1 MATMKQISAPS
12 SSSRNVPLSLAR
24 TSIQSRWSYA
34 GRNLGRSNDRR
45 RPGRCRRR
53 ASTCNAQTAWE
64 PRRSGR
70 LPGGLWHF
78 SKFTADDNTVAQKF
92 FQQAIDLDPNFAGG
106 YWGLTWAQIGEA
118 SIFRRRNVAETL
130 RSVEALA
137 RRAVAL
143 DGSDAE
149 ARSSLGLTPSNQ
161 LACCF
166 TRKECQQWH
175 NPIRLTSQPSGRR
188 IQGSRGFRAY
198 CAGSYLER
206 AARTPRQTRRSMTVG
221 SIRAIG
227 ECREA
232 FLPL

>member
-1 MATMKQISAPS
+1 MQCAN
-12 SSSRNVPLSLAR
+12 R
-24 TSIQSRWSYA
+24 
-34 GRNLGRSNDRR
+34 LGASTLGPPTRRSVAFQQVHRR
-45 RPGRCRRR
+45 RQHSRTEVL
-53 ASTCNAQTAWE
+53 STGN
-64 PRRSGR
+64 RSG
-70 LPGGLWHF
+70 
-78 SKFTADDNTVAQKF
+78 S
-92 FQQAIDLDPNFAGG
+92 NFAGG

-232 FLPL
+232 LLPL

>member
-1 MATMKQISAPS
+1 MQDEISDAVTIAV
-12 SSSRNVPLSLAR
+12 VPAVADAEL
-24 TSIQSRWSYA
+24 
-34 GRNLGRSNDRR
+34 
-45 RPGRCRRR
+45 RR
-53 ASTCNAQTAWE
+53 AMRK
-64 PRRSGR
+64 P
-70 LPGGLWHF
+70 PGSLDARAAYQRGLWHF
-78 SKFTADDNTVAQKF
+78 SKFTADDNTVAQRF

-232 FLPL
+232 LLPL

>member
-1 MATMKQISAPS
+1 MQDEISDAVTIAV
-12 SSSRNVPLSLAR
+12 VPAIADAEL
-24 TSIQSRWSYA
+24 
-34 GRNLGRSNDRR
+34 
-45 RPGRCRRR
+45 RR
-53 ASTCNAQTAWE
+53 AMRK
-64 PRRSGR
+64 P
-70 LPGGLWHF
+70 PGSLDARAAYQRGLWHF

-92 FQQAIDLDPNFAGG
+92 FQQAIDLDRNFAGG

-166 TRKECQQWH
+166 TRKESQQWH

-232 FLPL
+232 LLPL

>member
-1 MATMKQISAPS
+1 MQDEISDAVTIAV
-12 SSSRNVPLSLAR
+12 VPAIADAEL
-24 TSIQSRWSYA
+24 
-34 GRNLGRSNDRR
+34 
-45 RPGRCRRR
+45 RR
-53 ASTCNAQTAWE
+53 AMRK
-64 PRRSGR
+64 P
-70 LPGGLWHF
+70 PGSLDARAAYQRGLWHF

-232 FLPL
+232 LLPL

>member
-1 MATMKQISAPS
+1 MQDEISDAVTIAV
-12 SSSRNVPLSLAR
+12 VPAVADAEL
-24 TSIQSRWSYA
+24 
-34 GRNLGRSNDRR
+34 
-45 RPGRCRRR
+45 RR
-53 ASTCNAQTAWE
+53 AMRKPPGSLDAWAAYQ
-64 PRRSGR
+64 R
-70 LPGGLWHF
+70 GLWHF

-92 FQQAIDLDPNFAGG
+92 FQQAIDLDPNFADG

-221 SIRAIG
+221 SVRAIG

-232 FLPL
+232 LLPL

>member
-1 MATMKQISAPS
+1 MQDEISDAVTIAV
-12 SSSRNVPLSLAR
+12 VPAIADAEL
-24 TSIQSRWSYA
+24 
-34 GRNLGRSNDRR
+34 
-45 RPGRCRRR
+45 RR
-53 ASTCNAQTAWE
+53 AMRK
-64 PRRSGR
+64 P
-70 LPGGLWHF
+70 PGSLDARAAYQRGLWHF

-198 CAGSYLER
+198 CAGSYLDR

-232 FLPL
+232 LLPL

>member
-1 MATMKQISAPS
+1 MQDEISDAVTIAV
-12 SSSRNVPLSLAR
+12 VPAIADAEL
-24 TSIQSRWSYA
+24 
-34 GRNLGRSNDRR
+34 
-45 RPGRCRRR
+45 RR
-53 ASTCNAQTAWE
+53 AMRKPPGSLDAWAAYQ
-64 PRRSGR
+64 R
-70 LPGGLWHF
+70 GLWHF

-232 FLPL
+232 LLPL

>member
-78 SKFTADDNTVAQKF
+78 SKFTVDDNTSRTEVLSTKRSG
-92 FQQAIDLDPNFAGG
+92 PNFAGG

-149 ARSSLGLTPSNQ
+149 ARSSLGLT
-161 LACCF
+161 LALLGDS
-166 TRKECQQWH
+166 KGGLAE
-175 NPIRLTSQPSGRR
+175 I
-188 IQGSRGFRAY
+188 
-198 CAGSYLER
+198 ER
-206 AARTPRQTRRSMTVG
+206 ALAISPNLASAHGALGAARPKRGTPCSRPGSQKGAARDRRGDILLVA
-221 SIRAIG
+221 RDQAHPAPA
-227 ECREA
+227 R
-232 FLPL
+232 

>member
-1 MATMKQISAPS
+1 MQDEISDAVTIAV
-12 SSSRNVPLSLAR
+12 VPAVADAEL
-24 TSIQSRWSYA
+24 
-34 GRNLGRSNDRR
+34 
-45 RPGRCRRR
+45 RR
-53 ASTCNAQTAWE
+53 AMRK
-64 PRRSGR
+64 P
-70 LPGGLWHF
+70 PGSLDARAAYQRGLWHF

-232 FLPL
+232 LLPL

>member
-78 SKFTADDNTVAQKF
+78 SKFTTDDNTVAQKF

-149 ARSSLGLTPSNQ
+149 ARSSLGLT
-161 LACCF
+161 LALLGDS
-166 TRKECQQWH
+166 KGGLAE
-175 NPIRLTSQPSGRR
+175 I
-188 IQGSRGFRAY
+188 
-198 CAGSYLER
+198 ER
-206 AARTPRQTRRSMTVG
+206 ALAISPNLASAHGALGAARPKRPYPLLSARKPKRSCARSLRRYSSG
-221 SIRAIG
+221 G
-227 ECREA
+227 
-232 FLPL
+232 